1 MKTLLAPAVT
11 PRSSVPPGSLPTGNR
26 QPALTTATLVREKA
40 QHSAAELRAMR
51 EADLRRAVER
61 HTADGT
67 FVRIGRYTLVEP
79 GQDPADR
86 LVQAQA
92 VVLRFGWQDTITT
105 FDDTGVS
112 DPAIR
117 PQMARLYAALCRGDI
132 HGIVAVSQ
140 VDVSTFRDVYT
151 DTLTLLRAR
160 GGFLALARSETSL

>member
-1 MKTLLAPAVT
+1 MNTLLPPAV
-11 PRSSVPPGSLPTGNR
+11 PRPLARPGGPPMDNRLAAQTGVA
-26 QPALTTATLVREKA
+26 PLREKA
-40 QHSAAELRAMR
+40 RCSAAELRAIR

-61 HTADGT
+61 HAASGT
-67 FVRIGRYTLVEP
+67 SVRIGRYTLVKP

-86 LVQAQA
+86 LVQALA
-92 VVLRFGWQDTITT
+92 VVRRFGWQDTITT

-117 PQMARLYAALCRGDI
+117 PQMARLYTELCRGEI

-140 VDVSTFRDVYT
+140 VDVSTFHDVYA

-160 GGFLALARSETSL
+160 DGFLALARSETSL